1 MLLATK
7 FRRGS
12 APVAAGCLGSPI
24 SEATQHV
31 VDGAMM
37 QAWAENMQLLQTLS
51 NMWHH
56 IISQIKWDEAR
67 STSILS
73 DTIGYYQHQ
82 QTAPKWGI
90 TKFVQLRLHFFG
102 HLGLHAESG
111 FTQTKMRK
119 HGTTWHQ
126 YGINMRQLCISSH
139 IYPNRIHTAL
149 PKVNHGAL
157 PGRILCF
164 LSPWKNES
172 WKTPDASALAWA
184 KMSQRNQIYSE
195 IIQISNALL
204 HHVASNLQ
212 SARVTGE
219 RQRKEIAP
227 FPVQECPLPVTIS
240 SN

>member
-73 DTIGYYQHQ
+73 DTISISKQHRNG
-82 QTAPKWGI
+82 ASPNSSSCGCISSGISACMPNLDSHKPKWENMG
-90 TKFVQLRLHFFG
+90 QH
-102 HLGLHAESG
+102 
-111 FTQTKMRK
+111 
-119 HGTTWHQ
+119 
-126 YGINMRQLCISSH
+126 GINMASIWDNYAYHHISSH